1 MRLSVTIFA
10 TDRTVRPD
18 VLARDVEERGLYAL
32 YLPEHTH
39 IPTSRLT
46 PPPTGDAELPEE
58 YRRTLDP
65 WVALAM
71 AAAVTT
77 TIRLGT
83 GVALVA
89 QHDPIVLAKQVA
101 TLDHLS
107 GGRVVLG
114 AGFGWNREEAA
125 DHGVEWARRRDV
137 AREHILAMRR
147 LWADD
152 EAAFGGSFVTV
163 QPSWAWPKPVHR
175 RVPVLLGGGAGPTL
189 FRHIAEYADGWMPIG
204 GAGLSTAIPALE
216 EAWSAAG
223 RDRRDLE
230 VVTFGT
236 LPDPGKLEHYRT
248 LGVTEVVARLPGA
261 DRDGVLP
268 VLDRYA
274 ALRAG
279 LAQT

>member
-1 MRLSVTIFA
+1 MRFSVTIFA

-18 VLARDVEERGLYAL
+18 ELAREVEDRGFHGL

-46 PPPTGDAELPEE
+46 PAPMGDGELPEQ

-65 WVALAM
+65 WVALAT

-77 TIRLGT
+77 TLRLGT

-114 AGFGWNREEAA
+114 IGFGWNREEAE
-125 DHGVEWARRRDV
+125 DHGVDWPRRRDLV
-137 AREHILAMRR
+137 RERVLAMQR
-147 LWADD
+147 LWADE
-152 EAAFGGSFVTV
+152 EASFTGAMVRV
-163 QPSWAWPKPVHR
+163 QPSWAWPKPLAG
-175 RVPVLLGGGAGPTL
+175 RVPVLLGGGAGPVL
-189 FRHIAEYADGWMPIG
+189 FRHVAEYGDGWIPIG
-204 GAGLSTAIPALE
+204 GAGLSNALPQLR
-216 EAWSAAG
+216 EAWAQAG
-223 RDRRDLE
+223 RADADLQ
-230 VVTFGT
+230 VVPFATV
-236 LPDPGKLEHYRT
+236 PDPGKIEHYRR
-248 LGVTEVVARLPGA
+248 LGATEVVAQLPGRT
-261 DRDGVLP
+261 RDAVLP

-274 ALRAG
+274 ALV
-279 LAQT
+279 QN